1 MYLVTITLIFLSLIY
16 NCLFIFSRG
25 NQGIGPTSDGT
36 AIYINGLLAP
46 ELTLQ
51 RGLFAFT

>member
-1 MYLVTITLIFLSLIY
+1 MYSVTVTLIFLSLIY
-16 NCLFIFSRG
+16 NLIYFFRG

>member
-1 MYLVTITLIFLSLIY
+1 MYLVTITLIFLSLIF
-16 NCLFIFSRG
+16 NCLCIFSRG